1 MFTGLVEE
9 LGVIQGITNGPK
21 SSKLN
26 IKAQVVLE
34 GLKLGDS
41 IAVNGVCLTVVS
53 FTSHFF
59 EAQVMAETLYK
70 TNLKNLKAGDQVNLE
85 RAMALGDRIGGHL
98 VSGHV
103 DGMGKIIEKKIHDI
117 AEVFKIQGPVEII
130 KYLVPKGSIAI
141 DGISLTIVDVNE
153 KDFTVSII
161 PHTRGLTTLGFKE
174 VGDLVNLEI
183 DMLAKY
189 VEKLLSTKEKTKE
202 KQSGLSMSALV
213 ENGFI

>member
-1 MFTGLVEE
+1 MEE
-9 LGVIQGITNGPK
+9 LGLIQGITNGPK

-85 RAMALGDRIGGHL
+85 RTMALGDRIGGHL

-117 AEVFKIQGPVEII
+117 DEVLKS
-130 KYLVPKGSIAI
+130 KGQ
-141 DGISLTIVDVNE
+141 L
-153 KDFTVSII
+153 K
-161 PHTRGLTTLGFKE
+161 
-174 VGDLVNLEI
+174 
-183 DMLAKY
+183 
-189 VEKLLSTKEKTKE
+189 
-202 KQSGLSMSALV
+202 
-213 ENGFI
+213 